1 MSKPRGPWEFEDPS
15 CAEIGVEAFYLP
27 DKDEALPGTFFNY
40 DAIKRVC
47 FSCKHQVECADW
59 GIKKETW
66 GIWGGY
72 TPLERKRIRKVK
84 RIKFA
89 DGTHD

>member
-40 DAIKRVC
+40 DAI
-47 FSCKHQVECADW
+47 
-59 GIKKETW
+59 
-66 GIWGGY
+66 
-72 TPLERKRIRKVK
+72 
-84 RIKFA
+84 
-89 DGTHD
+89 